1 MGAWEKVAGQMPMT
15 QNETTQIIR
24 RWETQ
29 RQADSAPLSLP
40 PKAYTDPGFFAFEV
54 ESLFRRQWLC
64 LGRVDEIPTPG
75 DFFTL
80 DLLDEPLLVVR
91 GDDDGVRVLSN
102 VCRHRNTIV
111 ASGSGNAR
119 RFVCPYH
126 SWSYHRDGTL
136 DRAPNATPEQL
147 ALLDNCRL
155 ECLRS
160 EIWQG
165 FIYVNFD
172 DEASPLGPRLTA
184 LDILLQR
191 YHTDTMHQVF
201 STQETWA
208 TNWKSLIEN
217 FMEGYHLSTVHPQ
230 TLAPMAPTRLCEKL
244 DGGPDWTG
252 YRAHY
257 PEHFDAE
264 VDNPDLTPMEQRCS
278 TLFSVLPGQVVSQRA
293 NMLVYLALQPLN
305 ANEVCVRWGLSVYDR
320 NLSTGQIDQF
330 IDGWKAINRED
341 HSILARVQVGLR
353 SRNAVA
359 GPLGRSDHEGTV
371 IDFHNY
377 LARHLLTEHN

>member
-1 MGAWEKVAGQMPMT
+1 MT
-15 QNETTQIIR
+15 IMLNETTQTVR
-24 RWETQ
+24 LWETQ
-29 RQADSAPLSLP
+29 RKTDSAPLSLP
-40 PKAYTDPGFFAFEV
+40 PKAYTDPGFLALEV

-64 LGRVDEIPTPG
+64 LGRVDEIPAPG

-80 DLLDEPLLVVR
+80 NLLDEPLLVVR
-91 GDDDGVRVLSN
+91 GDDDGIRVLAN
-102 VCRHRNTIV
+102 VCRHRNMIV

-126 SWSYHRDGTL
+126 AWSYHRDGTL
-136 DRAPNATPEQL
+136 DRAPNATPDQL
-147 ALLDNCRL
+147 ALLHHCRL

-165 FIYVNFD
+165 FIYVNLD
-172 DEASPLGPRLTA
+172 GQASPLGPRLTA
-184 LDILLQR
+184 LDLVLQR

-208 TNWKSLIEN
+208 TNWKCLIEN
-217 FMEGYHLSTVHPQ
+217 FMESYHLSTVHPQ
-230 TLAPMAPTRLCEKL
+230 TLAHMTPTRLCEKL
-244 DGGPDWTG
+244 DGGRDWTG

-257 PEHFDAE
+257 PENFDTE
-264 VDNPDLTPMEQRCS
+264 VDNPDLTPLEQRCS
-278 TLFSVLPGQVVSQRA
+278 TLFSVFPGQVVSQRA
-293 NMLVYLALQPLN
+293 NMLVYLTLQPLN

-320 NLSTGQIDQF
+320 NLSVGQIDQF
-330 IDGWKAINRED
+330 VDEWKAINRED

-353 SRNAVA
+353 SGNAVA
-359 GPLGRSDHEGTV
+359 GPLASGDYEGTV

-377 LARHLLTEHN
+377 LARHLLAGRN